1 MAAANKKRRSRS
13 RKRKAAGAQPKSPPA
28 RSAEPPRPVV
38 QAGVPSLK
46 ASRDEAPKALW
57 HPLPITE
64 LLILIGI
71 VVAVIGL
78 INGSI
83 PMTVGGLVILGSAST
98 ELAYREHFAGYRSHS
113 AMLASVVAVVG
124 VTAVAFLGSRIGIN
138 IPPWLLAV
146 AAVGAFGGLFAA
158 LRRGFR
164 RRTGLSFRV

>member
-13 RKRKAAGAQPKSPPA
+13 SRKRKAAGARPKSPTKA
-28 RSAEPPRPVV
+28 AEQRAVV

-46 ASRDEAPKALW
+46 ANRSEAPKALW

-64 LLILIGI
+64 LLILVGI
-71 VVAVIGL
+71 VLAVVGL

-83 PMTVGGLVILGSAST
+83 PTTIGGLVILGSASI

-113 AMLASVVAVVG
+113 AMLASAVAVIG
-124 VTAVAFLGSRIGIN
+124 VTAVAFAGSRIGISA
-138 IPPWLLAV
+138 PPWLLAV
-146 AAVGAFGGLFAA
+146 AAIGVFGGLFVV

>member
-1 MAAANKKRRSRS
+1 M
-13 RKRKAAGAQPKSPPA
+13 
-28 RSAEPPRPVV
+28 V
-38 QAGVPSLK
+38 QAGVRSLK

-64 LLILIGI
+64 LLILVGI
-71 VVAVIGL
+71 VLAVVGL

-83 PMTVGGLVILGSAST
+83 PTTIGGLVILGSSST

-124 VTAVAFLGSRIGIN
+124 LTAVAFLGSRIGVS

-146 AAVGAFGGLFAA
+146 VAIGVFGGLFVV

>member
-1 MAAANKKRRSRS
+1 VAAANKKRRSRS
-13 RKRKAAGAQPKSPPA
+13 RKRKAAGRQPPKSPPA
-28 RSAEPPRPVV
+28 KAAEQRPVV
-38 QAGVPSLK
+38 QAGIPSLK
-46 ASRDEAPKALW
+46 ASREEAPKALW

-64 LLILIGI
+64 LLILVGI

-113 AMLASVVAVVG
+113 AMLASVVAVIG
-124 VTAVAFLGSRIGIN
+124 ITAVAFLGSRIGVS

-146 AAVGAFGGLFAA
+146 AAIGVFGGLFVL